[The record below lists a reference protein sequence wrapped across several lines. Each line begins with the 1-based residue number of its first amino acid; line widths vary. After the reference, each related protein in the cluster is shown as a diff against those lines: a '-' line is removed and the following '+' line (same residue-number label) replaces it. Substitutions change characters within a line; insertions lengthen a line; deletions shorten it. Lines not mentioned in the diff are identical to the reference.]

1 MKTTIKFGEI
11 MRVLSL
17 FLTLGLFFVSI
28 QAQNK
33 LAAKDTEAIKQIEKN
48 FESAWLKNDE
58 KSVLALFWD
67 DATLYPNGNTIKGI
81 EGIKKFWFSPSDSI
95 HTLSKY
101 EIKLEDIY
109 GERNLAYAIGVHDIA
124 WTATTKGKMMP
135 ESLLRPDILSR
146 FMLNATING
155 KSINAIGA
163 ESYRKLRN
171 KLQKIKF

>member
-1 MKTTIKFGEI
+1 

-17 FLTLGLFFVSI
+17 FLTLRLFFVSI

-33 LAAKDTEAIKQIEKN
+33 LSAKDIEAIRQVEKN

-58 KSVLALFWD
+58 KGVLALFWD

-81 EGIKKFWFSPSDSI
+81 EAIKKFWFSPSDSI

-109 GERNLAYAIGVHDIA
+109 GEKNLAYAIGVHDIA
-124 WTATTKGKMMP
+124 WTATTKGKNDA
-135 ESLLRPDILSR
+135 RK
-146 FMLNATING
+146 FVATRYFV
-155 KSINAIGA
+155 SI
-163 ESYRKLRN
+163 YVKRN
-171 KLQKIKF
+171 NQWKIHKRHWSGKLQEIKE